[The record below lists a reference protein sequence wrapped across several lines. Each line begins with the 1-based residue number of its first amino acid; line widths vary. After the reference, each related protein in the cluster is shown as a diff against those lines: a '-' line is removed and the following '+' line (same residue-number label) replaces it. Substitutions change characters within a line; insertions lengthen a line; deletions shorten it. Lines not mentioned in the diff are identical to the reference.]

1 MGVVISILKIL
12 GIILLV
18 ILAVLVLVLLAALF
32 VPVRYRA
39 KGEVPAEGNPHG
51 MVRVTWLLHLISFRL
66 EYDSGKYENSFHW
79 DFKILGIPFRLKQ
92 RAVVP
97 KKKSETAEE
106 KEETEGKEKAGGKEK
121 PEVSAQAREEEPKVS
136 GQKQPD
142 KADAV
147 PVREP
152 RIEQAKD
159 SGGQEKEKADDKHDA
174 FGENAGGNGKTAFFT
189 RIRNKIRTLFDILK
203 NSFQNIRYTM
213 TRLCDKIK
221 RILDDLEYYRDI
233 LSREDS
239 LLVLGKVRG
248 QTGRLLRHALPQ
260 KTNVNFIVGTGD
272 PATTAQILAIH
283 GILYPVIGETVH
295 ISPDFE
301 KIRLEGDFDIRGRVR
316 IAVVLD
322 VVLRMILDKKTWRFI
337 RQLKKEEMTNG
348 R

>member
-18 ILAVLVLVLLAALF
+18 ILAVLILALLVVLF

-51 MVRVTWLLHLISFRL
+51 IVRVTWLLHLASFRL

-79 DFKILGIPFRLKQ
+79 DFRILGIPFRLKQ
-92 RAVVP
+92 RAAVP
-97 KKKSETAEE
+97 KKKTETAEE
-106 KEETEGKEKAGGKEK
+106 KTEGKANPEGKEKPAVPVQTPK
-121 PEVSAQAREEEPKVS
+121 EEPQVS
-136 GQKQPD
+136 GQKRPD
-142 KADAV
+142 EAGTV
-147 PVREP
+147 PGGESRT
-152 RIEQAKD
+152 EQTKD
-159 SGGQEKEKADDKHDA
+159 SGGWEKEKAS
-174 FGENAGGNGKTAFFT
+174 FFT
-189 RIRNKIRTLFDILK
+189 RICNKIHSFFDNLK
-203 NSFQNIRYTM
+203 KSFQNIRYTI

-221 RILDDLEYYRDI
+221 RILDNLEYYRDI
-233 LSREDS
+233 LSRKDS
-239 LLVLGKVRG
+239 LLVMGKVKG
-248 QTGRLLRHALPQ
+248 QAGRLLKHALPQ

-272 PATTAQILAIH
+272 PASTAQILAIH

-301 KIRLEGDFDIRGRVR
+301 EARLEGDFDIRGRVR

-322 VVLRMILDKKTWRFI
+322 VVLRIILDKKTWRFI

>member
-18 ILAVLVLVLLAALF
+18 ILAVLILALLVVLF

-51 MVRVTWLLHLISFRL
+51 IVRVTWLLHLASFRL

-79 DFKILGIPFRLKQ
+79 DFRILGIPFRLKQ
-92 RAVVP
+92 RAAVP
-97 KKKSETAEE
+97 KKKTETAEE
-106 KEETEGKEKAGGKEK
+106 EAETAITEKTEGKEKPAVPVQTPK
-121 PEVSAQAREEEPKVS
+121 EEPQVS
-136 GQKQPD
+136 GQKRPD
-142 KADAV
+142 EAGTV
-147 PVREP
+147 PGGESRT
-152 RIEQAKD
+152 EQTKD
-159 SGGQEKEKADDKHDA
+159 SGGWEKEKAS
-174 FGENAGGNGKTAFFT
+174 FFT
-189 RIRNKIRTLFDILK
+189 RICNKIHSFFDNLK
-203 NSFQNIRYTM
+203 KSFQNIRYTI

-221 RILDDLEYYRDI
+221 RILDNLEYYRDI
-233 LSREDS
+233 LSRKDS
-239 LLVLGKVRG
+239 LLVMGKVKG
-248 QTGRLLRHALPQ
+248 QAGRLLKHALPQ

-272 PATTAQILAIH
+272 PASTAQILAIH

-301 KIRLEGDFDIRGRVR
+301 EARLEGDFDIRGRVR

-322 VVLRMILDKKTWRFI
+322 VVLRIILDKKTWRFI

>member
-18 ILAVLVLVLLAALF
+18 ILAVLILALLVILF

-51 MVRVTWLLHLISFRL
+51 IVRVTWLLHLASFRL

-79 DFKILGIPFRLKQ
+79 DFRILGIPFRLKQ
-92 RAVVP
+92 RAAVP
-97 KKKSETAEE
+97 KKKTETAEE
-106 KEETEGKEKAGGKEK
+106 EAETAVKEKTEGKEKPEGKANPEGKEK
-121 PEVSAQAREEEPKVS
+121 PAVPVQTPKEESQVS
-136 GQKQPD
+136 GQKRTD
-142 KADAV
+142 GAGTV
-147 PVREP
+147 PGRES
-152 RIEQAKD
+152 RTEHTKD
-159 SGGQEKEKADDKHDA
+159 SGGREKEKAS
-174 FGENAGGNGKTAFFT
+174 FFT
-189 RIRNKIRTLFDILK
+189 RICNKIHSFFDNLK
-203 NSFQNIRYTM
+203 KSFQNIRYTI

-221 RILDDLEYYRDI
+221 RILDNLEYYRDI
-233 LSREDS
+233 LSRKDS
-239 LLVLGKVRG
+239 LLVMGKVKG
-248 QTGRLLRHALPQ
+248 QAGRLLKHALPQ

-272 PATTAQILAIH
+272 PASTAQILAIH

-301 KIRLEGDFDIRGRVR
+301 EARLEGDFDIRGRVR

-322 VVLRMILDKKTWRFI
+322 VVLRIILDKKTWRFI

>member
-18 ILAVLVLVLLAALF
+18 ILAVLILALLIVLF

-51 MVRVTWLLHLISFRL
+51 IVRVTWLLHLASFRL

-79 DFKILGIPFRLKQ
+79 DFRILGIPFRLKQ

-97 KKKSETAEE
+97 KKKMEKAEEEAETAIKE
-106 KEETEGKEKAGGKEK
+106 KTEGKRNPEGKEKPAVPVQTRK
-121 PEVSAQAREEEPKVS
+121 EEPQVS

-142 KADAV
+142 GADTV
-147 PVREP
+147 PGGESRT
-152 RIEQAKD
+152 EQTKD
-159 SGGQEKEKADDKHDA
+159 SGGREKEKAS
-174 FGENAGGNGKTAFFT
+174 FFT
-189 RIRNKIRTLFDILK
+189 RIFNKVHSFFDNLK
-203 NSFQNIRYTM
+203 KSFQNIRYTI
-213 TRLCDKIK
+213 TRLCDRIK
-221 RILDDLEYYRDI
+221 RILDNLEYYRDI
-233 LSREDS
+233 LSRKDS
-239 LLVLGKVRG
+239 LLVMGKVKG
-248 QTGRLLRHALPQ
+248 QAGRLLKHALPQ

-272 PATTAQILAIH
+272 PASTAQILAIH

-301 KIRLEGDFDIRGRVR
+301 EARLEGDFDIRGRVR

-322 VVLRMILDKKTWRFI
+322 VVLRIILDKKTWRFI

>member
-12 GIILLV
+12 GIILLI
-18 ILAVLVLVLLAALF
+18 ILAVLILALLVVLF

-51 MVRVTWLLHLISFRL
+51 IVRVTWLLHLASFRL

-79 DFKILGIPFRLKQ
+79 DFRILGIPFRLKQ
-92 RAVVP
+92 RAAVP
-97 KKKSETAEE
+97 KKKTETAEE
-106 KEETEGKEKAGGKEK
+106 EADTAGKEKTEGKGIPEGKEKTAVPVQTRK
-121 PEVSAQAREEEPKVS
+121 EEPQVS
-136 GQKQPD
+136 GQKPPD
-142 KADAV
+142 GAGTV
-147 PVREP
+147 PGRES
-152 RIEQAKD
+152 RTEQTKD
-159 SGGQEKEKADDKHDA
+159 SGGREKEKAS
-174 FGENAGGNGKTAFFT
+174 FFT
-189 RIRNKIRTLFDILK
+189 RICIKIHAFFDNLK
-203 NSFQNIRYTM
+203 KSFQNIRYTI

-221 RILDDLEYYRDI
+221 RILDNLEYYRDI
-233 LSREDS
+233 LSRKDS
-239 LLVLGKVRG
+239 LLVIGKVKG
-248 QTGRLLRHALPQ
+248 QAGRLLKHALPQ

-272 PATTAQILAIH
+272 PASTAQILAIH

-301 KIRLEGDFDIRGRVR
+301 EARLEGDFDIRGRVR

-322 VVLRMILDKKTWRFI
+322 VVLRIILDKKTWRFI